1 MAFIAIIDDD
11 PDIVEATGLILQAR
25 GHSTASASTA
35 DEGYALVTQQHPD
48 LIILDVMMLE
58 PDDGF
63 FLANKLRKAGVTT
76 PIVMLTSVAKA
87 VGYTFGS
94 HEMVPTDAFLEKPVT
109 PARLVDTVETLLQTE
124 KV

>member
-11 PDIVEATGLILQAR
+11 PDIVEAAGLILQAR
-25 GHSTASASTA
+25 GHVTAAAATA
-35 DEGYALVTQQHPD
+35 DEGYDLVMQQHPD

-63 FLANKLRKAGVTT
+63 FLANRLRKEGITT

-87 VGYTFGS
+87 VGYAFGS
-94 HEMVPTDAFLEKPVT
+94 HELVPTDAFLEKPVT
-109 PARLVDTVETLLQTE
+109 PARLLDTIESLLRME

>member
-25 GHSTASASTA
+25 GHHIASAPNA
-35 DEGYALVTQQHPD
+35 EEGYALIMQQHPD
-48 LIILDVMMLE
+48 LIILDVMMIQ

-63 FLANKLRKAGVTT
+63 FLANRLRKEGVST

-87 VGYTFGS
+87 VGYAFGS
-94 HEMVPTDAFLEKPVT
+94 HELVPTDAFLEKPVT
-109 PARLVDTVETLLQTE
+109 PAHLLETVESLLQTE